1 MTGSDAVACMDNGFT
16 KMHYAVNVRLWQMPE
31 PGEFELVVDS
41 MEALEEL
48 IRRFDPEA
56 VESSPQQASPA
67 ARAGKRQAVRLVCW
81 PVAFLHSVCC
91 C

>member
-1 MTGSDAVACMDNGFT
+1 MTGSDAVVCMDNGFT

-81 PVAFLHSVCC
+81 PVAFLQSVCC